1 MFVIKN
7 NYKIKIMNNKINMK
21 YSLDKMCRLQFLGKS
36 LLGNKEVNYL
46 QLLEEE
52 GEYSEEAI
60 ALYEEQ
66 LALERLL
73 EEFSEERK
81 YQLMNK

>member
-1 MFVIKN
+1 
-7 NYKIKIMNNKINMK
+7 MNNKIGKK
-21 YSLDKMCRLQFLGKS
+21 YSLDKMCRLQLLGKS